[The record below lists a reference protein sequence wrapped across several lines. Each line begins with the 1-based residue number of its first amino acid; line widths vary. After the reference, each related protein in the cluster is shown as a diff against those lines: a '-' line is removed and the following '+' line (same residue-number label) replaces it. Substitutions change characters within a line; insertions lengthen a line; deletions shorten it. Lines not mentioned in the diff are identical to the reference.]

1 VTEAERVDIGH
12 GKVLPRDDR
21 FAGSGPWVMLNE
33 SGALLAVYAA
43 HRNDT
48 VKPDVVVAPVE
59 GTAVTPPDETAD
71 SPVEVSSPAPPS
83 SVQSIDR

>member
-1 VTEAERVDIGH
+1 MTEAEQIDIGH

-21 FAGSGPWVMLNE
+21 FDGNGPWVMLNE

-59 GTAVTPPDETAD
+59 GSAATLPDETAD
-71 SPVEVSSPAPPS
+71 SRAEVPSPPPPS
-83 SVQSIDR
+83 SVRSIDG

>member
-1 VTEAERVDIGH
+1 MR
-12 GKVLPRDDR
+12 
-21 FAGSGPWVMLNE
+21 NE

-59 GTAVTPPDETAD
+59 GSPSSIAPDEG
-71 SPVEVSSPAPPS
+71 
-83 SVQSIDR
+83 